1 VEDVMSNS
9 HEHQPDTKIELIEY
23 LAKVTKPRVSC
34 CAAKIINYVQNVQE
48 WQDSQTIDCDDY
60 DNEYFYEDYDDG
72 WVRRTYTQIREG
84 LKREHSL
91 HVIRE
96 AMELLIRLGFLER
109 RKNLMAENRRNGQI
123 RTYQYRVCTDRIKA
137 VLETM

>member
-1 VEDVMSNS
+1 MSNS

-34 CAAKIINYVQNVQE
+34 CAAKIINYVQDVRE
-48 WQDSQTIDCDDY
+48 WQDSQTTDY
-60 DNEYFYEDYDDG
+60 EDYENRYFYEDYDDG
-72 WVRRTYTQIREG
+72 WVCRTYTQIREG

-137 VLETM
+137 ALETM

>member
-1 VEDVMSNS
+1 MSNS

-23 LAKVTKPRVSC
+23 LVKGTKPGISC
-34 CAAKIINYVQNVQE
+34 CAAKIINYVQDVQD

-60 DNEYFYEDYDDG
+60 DNEYFYEEYDDG
-72 WVRRTYTQIREG
+72 WVRRTYTQIHEG

-109 RKNLMAENRRNGQI
+109 RKNLMAENGRNGQI

-137 VLETM
+137 ALETM